1 MDVIKRIL
9 STLGTPTVEAAVVP
23 LRPEE
28 RYAGIIDAAAAKHNV
43 DPNLVRGVIKTESN
57 FNQNKVSP
65 AGAIGMMQLMPK
77 TAKGM
82 NINPYD
88 VNQNIH
94 GGVQYLAQLIK
105 RYEGDYKSALAAYN
119 AGPGNFARSGGNIN
133 RLPKETQ
140 QYVPKVMGYFKGG
153 IE

>member
-28 RYAGIIDAAAAKHNV
+28 RYAGIIDSAAKKYNV
-43 DPNLVRGVIKTESN
+43 DPSFVRGVIKVESN
-57 FNQNKVSP
+57 FNQNRVSP
-65 AGAIGMMQLMPK
+65 AGAIGAMQLMPK
-77 TAKGM
+77 TAKGL
-82 NINPYD
+82 NVNPYD

-94 GGVQYLAQLIK
+94 GGVQYLSQLIN
-105 RYEGDYKSALAAYN
+105 RYGGDYKSALAAYN
-119 AGPGNFARSGGNIN
+119 AGPTNFARSGGDIN
-133 RLPKETQ
+133 RLPKETRE
-140 QYVPKVMGYFKGG
+140 YVPKVMGYFKGG